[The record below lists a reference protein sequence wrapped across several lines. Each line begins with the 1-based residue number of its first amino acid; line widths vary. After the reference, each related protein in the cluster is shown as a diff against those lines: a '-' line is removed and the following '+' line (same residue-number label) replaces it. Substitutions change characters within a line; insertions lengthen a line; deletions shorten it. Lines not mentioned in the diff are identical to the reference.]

1 MISPEEIKQ
10 QALRRWN
17 LVLECCI
24 QDKEF
29 VPITIDRIGKV
40 KPSDIR
46 QQFEK
51 IQQEVE
57 LLLLHSKNET
67 GIGYLVEK
75 AGYNFRRS
83 GNHDLPERVI
93 IETLDDFL
101 YLTGKEKD
109 WAIFIKNY
117 GAIYERIPALKDW
130 AMVNTTWLL
139 KKGIDWDGIL
149 KVCNYF
155 VSVPRPNLY
164 LRQLP
169 IEIHTKFIEENAPLL
184 QSVLDF
190 LIPEHIRDKQQKRFS
205 ERYFLKYDEPLI
217 RIRILDKVLALEQGT
232 IDISIPLSSF
242 RTVRFNCK
250 RILIT
255 ENKMNFLTLPEVPS
269 GIALWSGG
277 GFNVSFLKNIEW
289 LNEKEIFYWGDL
301 DEHGFQ
307 ILHQLRNY
315 YPGTRSIMMDLQTY
329 TTFQQFAV
337 STPPATLGN
346 LSLLTDQEIEIL
358 NLLRKTPN
366 KNRLE
371 QERISQEYVVEIIKN
386 LMNQIQ

>member
-1 MISPEEIKQ
+1 MISPEEIKR

-17 LVLECCI
+17 LVLEGHI
-24 QDKEF
+24 QNKEF
-29 VPITIDRIGKV
+29 VSLTIDRIGKV
-40 KPSDIR
+40 KPGEIR

-57 LLLLHSKNET
+57 MLLLHSKNQT

-93 IETLDDFL
+93 IESLDDFL
-101 YLTGKEKD
+101 HVTGKEKD
-109 WAIFIKNY
+109 WDIFIKNY
-117 GAIYERIPALKDW
+117 KLIYERIPALKDW

-139 KKGIDWDGIL
+139 KKGIDWEGIL

-155 VSVPRPNLY
+155 VSVPRPGLY

-184 QSVLDF
+184 QSLLDF
-190 LIPEHIRDKQQKRFS
+190 LIPEHIRDKQQKRFP

-217 RIRILDKVLALEQGT
+217 RVRILDKTLTLQQG
-232 IDISIPLSSF
+232 INDISVPLSSF
-242 RTVRFNCK
+242 HSVRFNCK
-250 RILIT
+250 HILIT
-255 ENKMNFLTLPEVPS
+255 ENKMNFLTLPD
-269 GIALWSGG
+269 IASAIAVWSGG
-277 GFNVSFLKNIEW
+277 GFNISFLKNIEW

-329 TTFQQFAV
+329 TAFRQFAV
-337 STPPATLGN
+337 STPPAAFITLP
-346 LSLLTDQEIEIL
+346 LLTGQETEML
-358 NLLRKTPN
+358 NLLRKTPL

-371 QERISQEYVVEIIKN
+371 QERVSQAYVVEKIVNAINNKH
-386 LMNQIQ
+386 

>member
-1 MISPEEIKQ
+1 MISPEEIKR

-17 LVLECCI
+17 LVLEGHI
-24 QDKEF
+24 QDKKF

-40 KPSDIR
+40 KPGEIR

-57 LLLLHSKNET
+57 ILLLQSKNQT

-83 GNHDLPERVI
+83 GNHDLPECVI

-101 YLTGKEKD
+101 HITGKEKD

-130 AMVNTTWLL
+130 AMVNTTWLV
-139 KKGIDWDGIL
+139 KKGIDWEGIL

-155 VSVPRPNLY
+155 ISVPRPGLY

-169 IEIHTKFIEENAPLL
+169 IEIHTKFIEENASLL
-184 QSVLDF
+184 QSLLDF
-190 LIPEHIRDKQQKRFS
+190 LIAEHIRDKQLKRFS

-217 RIRILDKVLALEQGT
+217 RIRILDKDLFLEQG
-232 IDISIPLSSF
+232 INDISIPLSSF
-242 RTVRFNCK
+242 HSDRFNCK
-250 RILIT
+250 HILIT
-255 ENKMNFLTLPEVPS
+255 ENKMNFLTLPDIPS
-269 GIALWSGG
+269 AIAVWSGG
-277 GFNVSFLKNIEW
+277 GFNISFLKNIEW

-307 ILHQLRNY
+307 ILHQLRSY
-315 YPGTRSIMMDLQTY
+315 YPSCRSIMMDIQTY
-329 TTFQQFAV
+329 TAFQQFAV

-346 LSLLTDQEIEIL
+346 LALLTGQETEML
-358 NLLRKTPN
+358 NLLRKTPD

-371 QERISQEYVVEIIKN
+371 QERILQEYAVKMIVDAINKK
-386 LMNQIQ
+386 